1 MPFCFGFEIGSTVTE
16 SALTTLVRRKPPSN
30 SDPSKADQETLGVMA
45 LPFSLT
51 NITASY
57 KDVVRGKF
65 TDQVGDIYPL
75 ADPIADQLS
84 PSVNM
89 LQISRRPEASLHT
102 ILEENPDS
110 ES

>member
-1 MPFCFGFEIGSTVTE
+1 
-16 SALTTLVRRKPPSN
+16 
-30 SDPSKADQETLGVMA
+30 MA
-45 LPFSLT
+45 LPFGLT
-51 NITASY
+51 GITATY
-57 KDVVRGKF
+57 HDALRGKF
-65 TDQVGDIYPL
+65 ADQVGDIYPL

-84 PSVNM
+84 PTVNM